1 MPELFIWYHAPADIE
16 NELRQ
21 WLSHL
26 KAQQGIRGRLFVRH
40 EKERTT
46 FMEVYT
52 AADADM
58 LATIESQARQQTWY
72 HALQSP
78 RRCESFKEIVC
89 DE

>member
-1 MPELFIWYHAPADIE
+1 MPELFIWYHAAAGIE

-21 WLSHL
+21 WLDHL
-26 KAQQGIRGRLFVRH
+26 KAQGIRGRLLVRH
-40 EKERTT
+40 EEGRTT
-46 FMEVYT
+46 FMEVY
-52 AADADM
+52 AAVDTDM

-78 RRCESFKEIVC
+78 RRCESFREIAC